1 MGRGSDYHGSFQHP
15 RRAFLAGVALVG
27 LLLAGWVIGV
37 EAGSSPSGEST
48 RVLVRTVPVKR
59 VVTVS
64 QPVVRTVVHN
74 KRDVVRLPGEAR
86 VVVIHENG
94 HQVLG
99 YINPS
104 DNPLT
109 ANAKPLPVTVYVP
122 EPTTVTE
129 TQTETSTVTVTVT
142 VTDTGGSSSSQ
153 SSTEPTP

>member
-1 MGRGSDYHGSFQHP
+1 MPRRSDYHGGFQHP

-27 LLLAGWVIGV
+27 LLLAGWVVGV
-37 EAGSSPSGEST
+37 EAGSPPTNEST

-59 VVTVS
+59 VITVS

-74 KRDVVRLPGEAR
+74 QRDVVRLPGEAR

-99 YINPS
+99 YIDPTE
-104 DNPLT
+104 NPLT
-109 ANAKPLPVTVYVP
+109 ASAKLLPVTVYVP

-129 TQTETSTVTVTVT
+129 TQIETTTVTVT
-142 VTDTGGSSSSQ
+142 VTDTSDSSSTQ
-153 SSTEPTP
+153 SNSEPTP

>member
-27 LLLAGWVIGV
+27 LLLAGWVLGV
-37 EAGSSPSGEST
+37 EAGSPPTSEST

-59 VVTVS
+59 VITVS

-74 KRDVVRLPGEAR
+74 KHDVVRLPGEAR

-99 YINPS
+99 YIDPTE
-104 DNPLT
+104 NPLT
-109 ANAKPLPVTVYVP
+109 ANAKVLPVTVYVP

-129 TQTETSTVTVTVT
+129 TSTVTVT
-142 VTDTGGSSSSQ
+142 VTDTGGSSSTQ
-153 SSTEPTP
+153 ASTTP